1 MSKPAFKMP
10 DREKHVDDWVAGAG
24 EEGQPP
30 QPQPEAKP
38 KKVKMAR
45 LTIDLEVPLHAKF
58 KAICALDGTDMVTEV
73 RHFIAQRTQKHEN
86 L

>member
-38 KKVKMAR
+38 KVKMAR

>member
-1 MSKPAFKMP
+1 MSKPPFKMP
-10 DREKHVDDWVAGAG
+10 DREKSIDDWVAGAG

-30 QPQPEAKP
+30 QPQLGAKP
-38 KKVKMAR
+38 KVKMAR
-45 LTIDLEVPLHAKF
+45 LTIDLEAPLHAKF

-73 RHFIAQRTQKHEN
+73 RHFIVQRTQKHES